1 MIRLFSFFVLSL
13 VVSIA
18 CVAAIK
24 VSVVL
29 MAEIFYHGNYEWSY
43 EDVRFVVIRGSIM
56 GLVFCVFGLLRY
68 IR

>member
-1 MIRLFSFFVLSL
+1 
-13 VVSIA
+13 
-18 CVAAIK
+18 
-24 VSVVL
+24 